1 MKPKSEIYAVSFL
14 KEGYDGK
21 PLRVLYM
28 VGNQVPSYTGKPTK
42 VLSIKNSFGI
52 MVVEFEDGTSHH
64 FGYDPLTVELFKRTI
79 KTDGDTEEGSN
90 EG

>member
-1 MKPKSEIYAVSFL
+1 
-14 KEGYDGK
+14 
-21 PLRVLYM
+21 
-28 VGNQVPSYTGKPTK
+28 
-42 VLSIKNSFGI
+42 

-64 FGYDPLTVELFKRTI
+64 FGYDPLTVELFKRKI